1 MQAPSI
7 GQPLRRVEGRLKVT
21 GQARYAAEHPVAG
34 TTHGVLVY
42 SAIAKGRL
50 THLDIAEAA
59 KSPGVLAIVS
69 HLNCPRVPGYAQPE
83 TDKRVEGQQF
93 RLFFDDKIYFSNQ
106 PVALA
111 VADTLEHAQQAA
123 RLVRAQYAAEA
134 PRTDTAAH
142 LGQAIKPTKSE
153 DYHRGDA
160 TPAGPV
166 AVEINHEYRTPVQVH
181 NALETHSAIAQWQGN
196 QLTVWNKTQAPTL
209 AQQDLM
215 KLFGLPAEAVQ
226 VHSPFVGGAF
236 GGSSRIW
243 PPQMAAILG
252 ARVVGRPV
260 KVMNQ
265 REDEFSGVGFRPASV
280 QRVRLGAQ
288 ADGTLVR
295 IEHEAFGLTSRY
307 EQFTERILHPTKSGY
322 RCPQAKLSYSLVPLD
337 LSTPCWTRGP
347 GETTGSFAIES
358 AMDEL
363 AYALKLD
370 PLALRLQNF
379 AARDPA
385 DDRPWSSNFLR
396 ECYQQGAARFGWA
409 QRPAA
414 VGALPRTAAGW
425 LAGQGMAMGIYHASR
440 AECSARA
447 RLLPDG
453 TLLVQSATADT
464 GPGTYTIMT
473 QVAADASGVP
483 LENIRFELG
492 DSSLPPAP
500 GQFGSH
506 TAASVGA
513 AVHQVCTALRQQL
526 VQLAATAPGAPLG
539 PAPAAE
545 LVAAGGSVRA
555 AKGGQALTYGE
566 VLRRHNLPAL
576 DLTEKAPAVDE
587 KGPYSGYS
595 FNASFVEVHVHPLTR
610 EVRVARV
617 VLAVDAGRVVNHQT
631 ARSQVYG
638 SIAWGV
644 GLALME
650 EAVMD
655 HHYGRYTNH
664 DLANYH
670 VATSADVPPHI
681 DVLFIDQPDPHLD
694 PIGAKG
700 LGEIGLIGLTAAI
713 ANAVYHATGKRIR
726 ELPITPDKLL

>member
-1 MQAPSI
+1 MQTPSI

-34 TTHGVLVY
+34 VVHGVLVL
-42 SAIAKGRL
+42 STIARGRI
-50 THLDIAEAA
+50 TQLDISAA
-59 KSPGVLAIVS
+59 AQAPGVLGTVS
-69 HLNCPRVPGYAQPE
+69 HLNCLRVPGYAQAE

-93 RLFFDDKIYFSNQ
+93 RLFFDDQVHYSNQ
-106 PVALA
+106 PVALV

-123 RLVRAQYAAEA
+123 RLVQVQYAAEA
-134 PRTDTAAH
+134 AHTDMAAN
-142 LGQAIKPTKSE
+142 LNQVIKPKKSE
-153 DYHRGDA
+153 DYRRGEA
-160 TPAGPV
+160 APAGPV
-166 AVEINHEYRTPVQVH
+166 AVEISHEYRTPVQVH
-181 NALETHSAIAQWQGN
+181 NAIEMHGAIAEWQGN

-215 KLFGLPAEAVQ
+215 KLFGLPAEAVR

-252 ARVVGRPV
+252 AQVVGRPV
-260 KVMNQ
+260 KVLNR

-295 IEHEAFGLTSRY
+295 IEHEAYGLTSRY
-307 EQFTERILHPTKSGY
+307 EQFTERLLHPTKSGY
-322 RCPQAKLSYSLVPLD
+322 RCPQAKLTYSLVPLD

-358 AMDEL
+358 AIDEL
-363 AYALKLD
+363 SYTLNMD

-379 AARDPA
+379 AERDPA
-385 DDRPWSSNFLR
+385 DDRPWSSNYLR
-396 ECYQQGAARFGWA
+396 ECYALGAERFGWA
-409 QRPAA
+409 RRPAA

-425 LAGQGMAMGIYHASR
+425 LVGQGMAMGIYHASR
-440 AECSARA
+440 VAASARA
-447 RLLPDG
+447 HLLPDG

-473 QVAADASGVP
+473 QVAADASGVAP
-483 LENIRFELG
+483 ENIRFELG
-492 DSSLPPAP
+492 DSALPPAP

-513 AVHQVCTALRQQL
+513 AVHQVCAALRQQVL
-526 VQLAATAPGAPLG
+526 ELAASAPGAPLG
-539 PAPAAE
+539 PTPATE
-545 LVAAGGSVRA
+545 LVAENGHVRA
-555 AKGGQALTYGE
+555 AQGANSLSYGE
-566 VLRRHNLPAL
+566 VLRRHNLPAI
-576 DLTEKAPAVDE
+576 DLTQQAPAVDE

-617 VLAVDAGRVVNHQT
+617 VIAVDAGRVLNHKT

-638 SIAWGV
+638 SIAWGI

-650 EAVMD
+650 EAIMD
-655 HHYGRYTNH
+655 HRYGRYTNH

-670 VATSADVPPHI
+670 VATNADVPTNI
-681 DVLFIDQPDPHLD
+681 DVLFIDKPDPHLD

-700 LGEIGLIGLTAAI
+700 LGEIGLIGLTASI

-726 ELPITPDKLL
+726 ELPITPDKLV